1 MARLSLYCIVRQPMA
16 TRLCSD
22 DTSVYFG
29 LICFFSSIEQFQA
42 LSGCLILFL
51 ELSVLPMDKS
61 YSSHAMKRSRVKNSL
76 ATLLGDEP
84 AWANPEESVG
94 EFIKI
99 IDGKKRC
106 WKAKGRAREVF
117 EILAIDIK
125 SYSDKCIDSIPGSD
139 WVTWSIYM
147 IGRTPQ
153 TAVPVIM
160 FFCEE
165 RGPRKKVHNSV
176 KQSEILKRYPGIKSG
191 NAALPPDLEQLQ
203 RLASDAMSHGENFN
217 ISMFQN
223 KVIVEFSRE
232 NAISIQ
238 VATAGGVVYF
248 NGDACIFTAGHVFY
262 GTSPSGTR
270 KVSKTIDDKWEIDS
284 DSHSESGSDT
294 EVDLYDKDFV
304 ESTSRASNS
313 HSDDSSSDTPS
324 IRSSPFSDASTH
336 VDEVQSP
343 SMAPASRKT
352 VKMPAYED
360 TTPETVIDITEPR
373 PEVLPSLTITGG
385 RVVALS
391 PDFDYALIKFKD
403 QNFNGNKVGM
413 NLIRPTHVV
422 TMASRDVK
430 IVTSTV
436 SGGLMSGTLSATPSY
451 TRLPNSKT
459 FQKVYTVRLK
469 RALVKGDCG
478 SWVIDAED
486 GGLYGHIIAGS
497 ASTQTAYIMSAHKI
511 FEDSKASLGGELLL
525 ACGVDSMT
533 LPSIDSLEA
542 TGSKLT
548 RKPLSNQRF
557 KKLKPHIRKSE
568 WDSFCKHL
576 DSISMD
582 GATQVQ
588 LLKNDESSIPRHQVH
603 PQSLKPSSSN
613 SARHPSDD
621 GTRRRISAQTIS
633 SFHEGSVPIPFR
645 RFQPRHEKF
654 NAISKREKTEKTSS
668 DYDSLE
674 SETDDSVFSGA
685 QTARTRSTEF
695 SEYGGRGSQRQSR
708 SSFSFWPLTVS
719 RSGSVSWH
727 LNYKSDD
734 SYAIPARFHPDFFP
748 NTHEHHS
755 QTPHDQPS
763 STLNNLIPVSK
774 EAKFELSER
783 LETLMT
789 KDPDLYFRQRI
800 CLTYLNDIEMLRR
813 ENALLRHA
821 MRRWEDDQ
829 VRKRLLAI
837 IKRRIDPLPVLRA
850 VFPKHQPDSP
860 DSNNKNPPIEVESER
875 ATSSVK

>member
-1 MARLSLYCIVRQPMA
+1 
-16 TRLCSD
+16 
-22 DTSVYFG
+22 
-29 LICFFSSIEQFQA
+29 
-42 LSGCLILFL
+42 
-51 ELSVLPMDKS
+51 MDKS
-61 YSSHAMKRSRVKNSL
+61 YSSYAMKKSRVKNSL
-76 ATLLGDEP
+76 ATLLGDEPP

-106 WKAKGRAREVF
+106 WKAKGRARDAF
-117 EILAIDIK
+117 EILAPDIK

-153 TAVPVIM
+153 TAVPIIM

-203 RLASDAMSHGENFN
+203 QMASDAMSHGENFH
-217 ISMFQN
+217 ISMLRN
-223 KVIVEFSRE
+223 KVIVSCFHE
-232 NAISIQ
+232 NAVSIQ
-238 VATAGGVVYF
+238 IATAGGIVYF
-248 NGDACIFTAGHVFY
+248 NGDAYIFTAGHVFY

-270 KVSKTIDDKWEIDS
+270 KVSGIVDDKWEVDS

-336 VDEVQSP
+336 VDEVHAP
-343 SMAPASRKT
+343 SMASASRKA
-352 VKMPAYED
+352 VKMPPYED
-360 TTPETVIDITEPR
+360 KTPETGICLLEPR
-373 PEVLPSLTITGG
+373 PEVLTSHTVTGG

-391 PDFDYALIKFKD
+391 ADFDYALIKFED
-403 QNFNGNKVGM
+403 QKFNDNKVGM

-422 TMASRDVK
+422 GMAAKDVK
-430 IVTSTV
+430 IITSTV
-436 SGGLMSGTLSATPSY
+436 SGVLMSGTLSATPSY

-459 FQKVYTVRLK
+459 FQKVYTVRFK

-478 SWVIDAED
+478 SWVIDAEN

-525 ACGVDSMT
+525 GYGVDFKT

-542 TGSKLT
+542 AGSKLT
-548 RKPLSNQRF
+548 RNPLSNQTF
-557 KKLKPHIRKSE
+557 KKLKS
-568 WDSFCKHL
+568 DLFFLDL
-576 DSISMD
+576 DSVGKD

-588 LLKNDESSIPRHQVH
+588 SLKNDEPSIPRHQVH
-603 PQSLKPSSSN
+603 PQSPNLNPVY
-613 SARHPSDD
+613 SALHPRAEVIRSFKEK
-621 GTRRRISAQTIS
+621 GGLFPLRRIQS
-633 SFHEGSVPIPFR
+633 
-645 RFQPRHEKF
+645 RHEEF
-654 NAISKREKTEKTSS
+654 NAISKREQTEKASS

-685 QTARTRSTEF
+685 QTVRTRDTEF
-695 SEYGGRGSQRQSR
+695 SEHGGRGSQGQSR
-708 SSFSFWPLTVS
+708 SSFSFWP
-719 RSGSVSWH
+719 GSFSWN
-727 LNYKSDD
+727 LNFKSDD
-734 SYAIPARFHPDFFP
+734 SYVIPARFHPDFFP
-748 NTHEHHS
+748 NTHEQRS

-783 LETLMT
+783 LERLMT
-789 KDPDLYFRQRI
+789 KDPELYFRQRI
-800 CLTYLNDIEMLRR
+800 CLTYLNDIEVLRR

-850 VFPKHQPDSP
+850 VFPKHQPDPPES
-860 DSNNKNPPIEVESER
+860 DKNRPVELETER
-875 ATSSVK
+875 LPAGNELFDVSRYT